1 MSTEKITYL
10 ESFLNLKNN
19 YKYVTIF
26 VYIKE
31 YNMEVETF
39 WLERRLKE
47 LKKTRRQ
54 LAKLLGVSYARLS
67 DLKNGTWKFQATHI
81 KKTADFLEFN
91 RMAFLD
97 FISGDITEEE
107 LWKTPVDVE
116 ITPEEKEILRMI
128 RQSRKPHNDS
138 ADTSTKAG

>member
-1 MSTEKITYL
+1 MLRFS
-10 ESFLNLKNN
+10 
-19 YKYVTIF
+19 
-26 VYIKE
+26 YIKE
-31 YNMEVETF
+31 YDMEVETF

-67 DLKNGTWKFQATHI
+67 DLKNGTWKFQAAHI

-128 RQSRKPHNDS
+128 RQSREPHNDS
-138 ADTSTKAG
+138 TDTSTKAG